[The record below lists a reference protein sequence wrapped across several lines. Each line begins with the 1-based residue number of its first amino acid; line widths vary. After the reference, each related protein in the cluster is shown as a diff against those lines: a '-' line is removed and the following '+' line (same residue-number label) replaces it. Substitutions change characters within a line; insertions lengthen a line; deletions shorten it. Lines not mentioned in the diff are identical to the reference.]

1 MSDYTK
7 YLLRDLLTSLHVN
20 LSVSISNVTEKSKF
34 LKFKIFNELD
44 RFFSS
49 FQVPVN
55 ESARQVCRYLTR
67 TPRTVSFD
75 RVRLRSET
83 FERARPLC
91 RLLARQGGSLE
102 DHTLHPQRRTFT
114 DSIIFPTK
122 LLIGVFYFHCFTIV
136 LCSAISTSVQVGSIS
151 FSLEFKIEQW
161 FS

>member
-1 MSDYTK
+1 MISLLMQTIQSRIPVLLFSDIRRKHTHILACK
-7 YLLRDLLTSLHVN
+7 FICVN
-20 LSVSISNVTEKSKF
+20 FKCRRMSKF

-67 TPRTVSFD
+67 TARSVSFG

-91 RLLARQGGSLE
+91 RLLAGQGGSLE
-102 DHTLHPQRRTFT
+102 DYTLHPQRRTFT
-114 DSIIFPTK
+114 DSIIFQHNC
-122 LLIGVFYFHCFTIV
+122 LLVCFILIV
-136 LCSAISTSVQVGSIS
+136 LLFYCVPQ
-151 FSLEFKIEQW
+151 FPSLTR
-161 FS
+161 